1 MLHVYNINYG
11 YNKNC
16 FYSMIKGII
25 DLLQA
30 NEYYGQSETID
41 IAKGRYALPTTWK
54 DTFKWIKRIWL
65 RRKLK

>member
-1 MLHVYNINYG
+1 
-11 YNKNC
+11 
-16 FYSMIKGII
+16 MIKGII
-25 DLLQA
+25 DLLQT